1 MIEQIANAPI
11 EEESP
16 GRRLTHLW
24 LISRDMA
31 TTSNSAQDSPVL
43 RFDTLLQRV
52 ACDFALH
59 LRFISLH
66 ASDPCISQFA
76 NASKLENTITVLSC
90 LVLIFAFPNY
100 YRIVDACLYYCNWI
114 NLLLVM
120 SLSCS
125 ERVVTTFSA
134 CSMDI
139 VASS

>member
-59 LRFISLH
+59 LRF
-66 ASDPCISQFA
+66 ASDLCISQFA
-76 NASKLENTITVLSC
+76 NASKTREHYYCFVLSC
-90 LVLIFAFPNY
+90 FDFCLPKLLPYSRRLLVLLQLDQSLA
-100 YRIVDACLYYCNWI
+100 RHES
-114 NLLLVM
+114 LL
-120 SLSCS
+120 
-125 ERVVTTFSA
+125 
-134 CSMDI
+134 
-139 VASS
+139 